1 MKDEGRTASAV
12 LSFLS
17 LHPSSFILAAGPATR
32 PTTVPATEPA
42 EVPKD
47 KSGKPLPPLEKLAQ
61 VKGDAKR
68 GAAIYRDEK
77 TVNCVRCHQ
86 VADEGG
92 EIGPPMTTVGEKL
105 TKAQLLEAIVY
116 PSAGILMGYENWLVR
131 TKDGEVHEGLLTSET
146 ADALSLKDSTG
157 KYVDI
162 DVAQVVSKK
171 QQKVS
176 IMPEGLHAALS
187 QQELV
192 DLVEYLATLKNP

>member
-1 MKDEGRTASAV
+1 M
-12 LSFLS
+12 
-17 LHPSSFILAAGPATR
+17 AAPPATR
-32 PTTVPATEPA
+32 PATQPATEPA
-42 EVPKD
+42 EAPKD
-47 KSGKPLPPLEKLAQ
+47 RAGKPLPPLEKLAQ
-61 VKGDAKR
+61 MKGDARR
-68 GAAIYRDEK
+68 GGEIYRDEK
-77 TVNCVRCHQ
+77 TVNCIRCHQ

-131 TKDGEVHEGLLTSET
+131 TKDDEVHEGLLTSET
-146 ADALSLKDSTG
+146 ADTLSLKDSAG

-162 DVAQVVSKK
+162 EVAQVVSRK

-187 QQELV
+187 EQVLV
-192 DLVEYLATLKNP
+192 DLVEYLATLRNP